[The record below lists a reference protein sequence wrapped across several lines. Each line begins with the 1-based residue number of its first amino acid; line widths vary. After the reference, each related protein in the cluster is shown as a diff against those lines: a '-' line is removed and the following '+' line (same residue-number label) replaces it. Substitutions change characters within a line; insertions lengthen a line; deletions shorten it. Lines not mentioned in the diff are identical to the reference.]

1 MFHNTRV
8 WMKWQRISLASKAGE
23 SDNSTLKTEPGVKG
37 LTFSME
43 DTTHSG
49 LPIAA
54 PDTDDNKYMNIEFLT
69 WLFIETSFLRLVDA
83 KAEETNDKATSL

>member
-1 MFHNTRV
+1 MRMVRMRKLQINQNR
-8 WMKWQRISLASKAGE
+8 RAGE